1 MVLNIGDIIIDDSCM
16 AKSLSWEP
24 FQDLKVHF
32 TTPTMRDICAKI
44 SNWSP
49 TEGNSSSLVH
59 ILIMHHSL
67 CKIRGHHFKRC
78 LEIQG
83 PCVDTQVISFNFL
96 KSCTKNIT
104 PFKNWAIVCMN

>member
-44 SNWSP
+44 SNWGP
-49 TEGNSSSLVH
+49 TEGNS
-59 ILIMHHSL
+59 
-67 CKIRGHHFKRC
+67 
-78 LEIQG
+78 
-83 PCVDTQVISFNFL
+83 
-96 KSCTKNIT
+96 
-104 PFKNWAIVCMN
+104 